1 MPELPDVE
9 VLKNYCRQNILDRK
23 IDSLVVKNN
32 RGLIKQDFK
41 KPLGTGAPL
50 NTVS

>member
-23 IDSLVVKNN
+23 IDSLVVKKN
-32 RGLIKQDFK
+32 RVIKQDFK